1 MARPL
6 RGFCVKYSGPVEP
19 SPTQATIPDEVTV
32 VWSRRAKPG
41 CEAALGNVI
50 DRLAKAMAKA
60 PGYEGVAILRPQAG
74 HPPIYTMVAHF
85 ASQADLDAWVSS
97 EVRGR
102 LYAEA
107 EEVSVGGLNVQQA
120 AGLEAWFQMPGQPL
134 VVPPPRYK
142 MAIITW
148 AAIFPLL
155 VLANLI
161 AAQLLSRVSPL
172 VRLIP
177 VSVALIALMTWVVM
191 PRMTKWF
198 RFWLYPEAK

>member
-1 MARPL
+1 
-6 RGFCVKYSGPVEP
+6 VEP
-19 SPTQATIPDEVTV
+19 SPAQATIPDEVTV

-50 DRLAKAMAKA
+50 DRLAKAMAEA
-60 PGYEGVAILRPQAG
+60 PGYEGVATLRPHAG

-107 EEVSVGGLNVQQA
+107 EEVSIGGLNVQQA

-161 AAQLLSRVSPL
+161 AAQLLSWVSPL

>member
-1 MARPL
+1 MAL
-6 RGFCVKYSGPVEP
+6 DGG
-19 SPTQATIPDEVTV
+19 QAITSDEVTV

-60 PGYEGVAILRPQAG
+60 PGYEGVAILRPQPG
-74 HPPIYTMVAHF
+74 HPSIYTMVAHF
-85 ASQADLDAWVSS
+85 ASQADLDTWVSS
-97 EVRGR
+97 EDRGR

-107 EEVSVGGLNVQQA
+107 EEVSVGGLDVQQA

-142 MAIITW
+142 MAVITW
-148 AAIFPLL
+148 VALFPLL

-161 AAQLLSRVSPL
+161 ATALLSHTPPL

-177 VSVALIALMTWVVM
+177 VSVVLIALMTWVVM
-191 PRMTKWF
+191 PQMTKWF
-198 RFWLYPEAK
+198 RFWLYRQAP